1 MQAVADAHV
10 LQNGGSIKAQQAQ
23 QLQQYAQQQITQ
35 PTEAYLHE
43 TLQQH
48 LQGLK
53 PNLSEVLLCMLQPLS
68 GCSRALLVQD
78 KSGRFLHESLRCICR
93 ARTLK
98 TFETLTSHQHT
109 LSECSDIIILLCRLA
124 EGKLHCHAAAE
135 TEAQS

>member
-1 MQAVADAHV
+1 MQAIADAHV

-53 PNLSEVLLCMLQPLS
+53 PDLSEVLLCMLQPS
-68 GCSRALLVQD
+68 
-78 KSGRFLHESLRCICR
+78 I
-93 ARTLK
+93 
-98 TFETLTSHQHT
+98 
-109 LSECSDIIILLCRLA
+109 
-124 EGKLHCHAAAE
+124 
-135 TEAQS
+135 